1 MKLNLKQGWRVL
13 QDVHDTAEQ
22 LKLYEDDSILTSMGA
37 QLSEWEELPELK
49 HLQLLFSDHPYWGR
63 ELRYFNQA
71 PWWYQNQFTVPAD
84 AGDHC
89 TITFTNVDYYCKV
102 WLNGTFLGEHE
113 GYSIP
118 FSFPADGLIRKD
130 GVNTLTVKVWSPWD
144 TVVDGDKQERRT
156 FLILRN
162 MVKGTYE
169 HSDTFVQRDVN
180 PVGIYGSVTVELT
193 EGASFAG
200 RPEISYTLDA
210 SRTTATLSAQA
221 RIAHPTGALRL
232 RMRCIDRLTGESLC
246 DLAVPVPAD
255 GDAGVTAPVTGFRL
269 WNTWDRGGQW
279 LYRIILTLED
289 SSGAE
294 LACHQELTGFRSV
307 ELVRNEEETTF
318 YLNGEKFYVR
328 GTSYFP
334 DAYISA
340 MNRERYQRD
349 LLAIK
354 ACGFNLVRVHV
365 HVEQEL
371 FYELCAEIGIAVIQD
386 SEYNWAHPD
395 DDAFA
400 RRFIDVF
407 LQTVD
412 LLKRHPAIICWICM
426 NEPGLLDAEQAKEA
440 EGDAAAGMRGHS
452 RSMDVNPGPA
462 LYRSTCEHDPSRP
475 AIKGS
480 FCESDPDSGDSHNY
494 IGSLHGDDTQYVE
507 IYGTTEKLN
516 TEYGFDAPPCI
527 DSLKKEPALYR
538 RLSGI
543 AGRFDEIGQYQYK
556 LLKYYTE
563 HYRMQKYAPNAGY
576 VQFLFNDMCP
586 QSFYG
591 IFDWWGLPKPGLD
604 AMLESNMPTGVFLRY
619 NDVKMD
625 SIFAVNDLLTPIGDC
640 TVEWVISDGQSHVLC
655 KGAQEIHL
663 GADSRV
669 KVCDLDFDA
678 APYERVDVALLV
690 HQNGETI
697 CTNHYEDVLHF
708 PKHIEGHPSRI
719 SHELG
724 MRLYF
729 A

>member
-71 PWWYQNQFTVPAD
+71 PWWYQNQFTVPED

-130 GVNTLTVKVWSPWD
+130 GVNTLTIKVWSPWD

-180 PVGIYGSVTVELT
+180 PVGIYGEVTVELSH
-193 EGASFAG
+193 GASFDG
-200 RPEISYTLDA
+200 RPEISYTLDG
-210 SRTTATLSAQA
+210 SRTTATLNA
-221 RIAHPTGALRL
+221 RAKIAHPQPDAVL
-232 RMRCIDRLTGESLC
+232 RMRCIDRLSGEILAETSAPALAC
-246 DLAVPVPAD
+246 VDLSM
-255 GDAGVTAPVTGFRL
+255 PVTGFHL

-279 LYRIILTLED
+279 LYDILLTLETAGGD
-289 SSGAE
+289 E
-294 LACHQELTGFRSV
+294 LQRYQEATGFRTV
-307 ELVRNEEETTF
+307 EMVRNPQETTF

-334 DAYISA
+334 DAYVSA

-371 FYELCAEIGIAVIQD
+371 FYELCAEAGIAVIQD

-400 RRFIDVF
+400 QRFIDVF

-412 LLKRHPAIICWICM
+412 LLKRHPAIICWIAM

-440 EGDAAAGMRGHS
+440 EEDAAAGMRGHS

-462 LYRSTCEHDPSRP
+462 LYRAICEHDPTRP
-475 AIKGS
+475 VIKGS
-480 FCESDPDSGDSHNY
+480 FCEDDPYSGDSHNY
-494 IGSLHGDDTQYVE
+494 IGSLHGDGTQYVE

-543 AGRFDEIGQYQYK
+543 ADRFEEIWEYQYK
-556 LLKYYTE
+556 LLKFYTE
-563 HYRMQKYAPNAGY
+563 HYRMQKYAPNSGY

-604 AMLESNMPTGVFLRY
+604 AILESNMPTGIFLRH
-619 NDVKMD
+619 NDARLD
-625 SIFAVNDLLTPIGDC
+625 GIYAVNDLLTPVGGC
-640 TVEWVISDGQSHVLC
+640 TVEWVITDEAHHVVC
-655 KGAQEIHL
+655 KGSRDITL
-663 GADSRV
+663 GADCCVR
-669 KVCDLDFDA
+669 VCDLGVEA
-678 APYERVDVALLV
+678 APGQHLNVALFV
-690 HQNGETI
+690 RQNGQVLFA
-697 CTNHYEDVLHF
+697 NHYKDVLNL
-708 PKHIEGHPSRI
+708 PEHIQGHPSRI